1 MKKLPYF
8 GFFLL
13 AVILLLTFTHAFPDQ
28 VFSQEKGSA
37 NRNFL
42 SEADSLYRAHRYEE
56 ALQRYEYYLRT
67 SPPAQQWHYAF
78 LRTAEL
84 YGIRGDWNQARM
96 RYERLLTIKT
106 DSGIALKARY
116 GAGQANYKLGN
127 YQEAERILENLSAS
141 SLPGELRF
149 KTNALL
155 TELSLQSG
163 NTTQAF
169 SRLLLVEKD
178 LPYGEEEWFQDLKTR
193 LLTRANSLD
202 LEKLAD
208 MYRDTPLTAGV
219 LLQLVKMEMQAGHP
233 EKAGTWLATL
243 QQRFPEQP

>member
-1 MKKLPYF
+1 MKKFNPL
-8 GFFLL
+8 
-13 AVILLLTFTHAFPDQ
+13 
-28 VFSQEKGSA
+28 VFSSCQLFCCWLSTAPFPTEVFAQERGTASP
-37 NRNFL
+37 NL
-42 SEADSLYRAHRYEE
+42 LPEAENLYRAHRYED
-56 ALQRYEYYLRT
+56 ALQRYEQFLRT

-84 YGIRGDWNQARM
+84 YGIRGDWNQARI
-96 RYERLLTIKT
+96 RYERLLTMKT

-116 GAGQANYKLGN
+116 GIGQANYKLGN
-127 YQEAERILENLSAS
+127 LQEAERILENLSAS

-155 TELSLQSG
+155 TELSLQAG
-163 NTTQAF
+163 NITQAF

-193 LLTRANSLD
+193 LFSRATPLD

-208 MYRDTPLTAGV
+208 MYRDTPLAAADTAAVG
-219 LLQLVKMEMQAGHP
+219 
-233 EKAGTWLATL
+233 
-243 QQRFPEQP
+243 